1 MPNTL
6 FQHSSGFTQIDNDI
20 FYIQS
25 VVSAS
30 AFSLLIRLYRATQ
43 GYGVAVKAISGG
55 FLQKSTNL
63 SKNTITK
70 ATKELE
76 DLGVILV
83 KRRARMASYYQVS
96 VKGVAKVCKSVKE
109 SLLRESL
116 KKDSLETEEI
126 LNLEPQTLQEDVA
139 PVATI
144 LAAVEANE
152 VIAVEED
159 AEDIA
164 TPDRG
169 FEIFWSMYDKKVN
182 KVASLKAWGKLRPTD
197 HMAIMQHVE
206 VYVESTPEKQFRKDP
221 VNYLKDRV
229 WEDEVVQRAPI
240 SEAPKN
246 KPQQP
251 PVFSA
256 PVVEVRDVVKQGS
269 DADAKITA
277 FLKSF
282 GKKGVTYK

>member
-6 FQHSSGFTQIDNDI
+6 FPHSSGFTQIDNDI

-70 ATKELE
+70 ATNELE

-96 VKGVAKVCKSVKE
+96 VKGVAKVCNSV
-109 SLLRESL
+109 
-116 KKDSLETEEI
+116 KDSLETEEI
-126 LNLEPQTLQEDVA
+126 LNLEPQTLQEDSA
-139 PVATI
+139 PVAPT
-144 LAAVEANE
+144 LVVVEVTE
-152 VIAVEED
+152 VITVEED

-251 PVFSA
+251 LVFSA

>member
-6 FQHSSGFTQIDNDI
+6 FPHSSGFTQIDNDI

-96 VKGVAKVCKSVKE
+96 VKGVAKVCKSVKD
-109 SLLRESL
+109 SI
-116 KKDSLETEEI
+116 KKDSLGTEET
-126 LNLEPQTLQEDVA
+126 LNLEPQTLQEELAAVA
-139 PVATI
+139 PI
-144 LAAVEANE
+144 LAAVEATE
-152 VIAVEED
+152 VIAIEED
-159 AEDIA
+159 AEDMA

>member
-6 FQHSSGFTQIDNDI
+6 FPHSSGFTQIDNDI

-43 GYGVAVKAISGG
+43 GYGMAVKAISGG

-96 VKGVAKVCKSVKE
+96 VNGVSKVCKSVKD
-109 SLLRESL
+109 SL
-116 KKDSLETEEI
+116 KRDSLEKDSLEI
-126 LNLEPQTLQEDVA
+126 LNLEPQTLQEDS
-139 PVATI
+139 
-144 LAAVEANE
+144 AVEATE

-182 KVASLKAWGKLRPTD
+182 KVASLKYWGKLRPTD

>member
-6 FQHSSGFTQIDNDI
+6 FPHSSGFTQIDNDI

-70 ATKELE
+70 ATNELE

-96 VKGVAKVCKSVKE
+96 VRGVAKVCKSVKD
-109 SLLRESL
+109 SIKR
-116 KKDSLETEEI
+116 DSLNTEEI
-126 LNLEPQTLQEDVA
+126 LNLEPQTLQEEVA
-139 PVATI
+139 PVAPT
-144 LAAVEANE
+144 LVAVEVTE
-152 VIAVEED
+152 VITVEED

-251 PVFSA
+251 LVFSA

>member
-6 FQHSSGFTQIDNDI
+6 FPHSSGFTQIDNDI

-43 GYGVAVKAISGG
+43 GYGMAVKAISGG

-83 KRRARMASYYQVS
+83 KRQARMASYYQVS
-96 VKGVAKVCKSVKE
+96 VKGVAKVCKSVKD
-109 SLLRESL
+109 SLKRDSI
-116 KKDSLETEEI
+116 KKDSLETEET
-126 LNLEPQTLQEDVA
+126 LNLEPQTLQEEV
-139 PVATI
+139 
-144 LAAVEANE
+144 AVEATE
-152 VIAVEED
+152 VITVEED

>member
-6 FQHSSGFTQIDNDI
+6 FPHSSGFTQIDNDI

-96 VKGVAKVCKSVKE
+96 VNGVSKVCKSVKD
-109 SLLRESL
+109 SLKRDSL

-126 LNLEPQTLQEDVA
+126 LNLEPQTLQEEPAAVA
-139 PVATI
+139 PI
-144 LAAVEANE
+144 LAAVEVTE
-152 VIAVEED
+152 VITVEED

-229 WEDEVVQRAPI
+229 WEDEVVQRAAI

>member
-6 FQHSSGFTQIDNDI
+6 FPHSSGFTQIDNDI

-83 KRRARMASYYQVS
+83 KKRARMASYYQVS
-96 VKGVAKVCKSVKE
+96 VNGVSKVCKSVKD
-109 SLLRESL
+109 SI
-116 KKDSLETEEI
+116 KKDSLEI

-139 PVATI
+139 
-144 LAAVEANE
+144 VEVTE
-152 VIAVEED
+152 VITVEDD

-229 WEDEVVQRAPI
+229 WEDEVVQRATI

>member
-6 FQHSSGFTQIDNDI
+6 FPHSSGFTQIDNDI

-96 VKGVAKVCKSVKE
+96 VNGVSKVCKSVKD
-109 SLLRESL
+109 SLKRDSI

-126 LNLEPQTLQEDVA
+126 LNLEPQTLQEDSA
-139 PVATI
+139 PVAPT
-144 LAAVEANE
+144 LVAVGVTE
-152 VIAVEED
+152 VITVEED

-182 KVASLKAWGKLRPTD
+182 KVASLKYWGKLRPTD
-197 HMAIMQHVE
+197 HMAVMQHVE

>member
-6 FQHSSGFTQIDNDI
+6 FPHSSGFTQIDNDI

-43 GYGVAVKAISGG
+43 GYGMAVKAISGG

-96 VKGVAKVCKSVKE
+96 VKGVAKVCKSVKD
-109 SLLRESL
+109 SL
-116 KKDSLETEEI
+116 KKDSLETEET
-126 LNLEPQTLQEDVA
+126 LNLEPQTLQEEV
-139 PVATI
+139 
-144 LAAVEANE
+144 AVEATE

-182 KVASLKAWGKLRPTD
+182 KVASLKYWGKLRPTD

-221 VNYLKDRV
+221 VNYLNDRV
-229 WEDEVVQRAPI
+229 WEDEVVQRVLT
-240 SEAPKN
+240 SGAPKN

>member
-6 FQHSSGFTQIDNDI
+6 FPHSSGFTQIDNDI

-96 VKGVAKVCKSVKE
+96 VKGVAKVCKSVKD
-109 SLLRESL
+109 SL
-116 KKDSLETEEI
+116 KRDSLKRDSLEKDSLEI
-126 LNLEPQTLQEDVA
+126 LNLEPQTLQEDS
-139 PVATI
+139 
-144 LAAVEANE
+144 AVEATE

-197 HMAIMQHVE
+197 HIAIMQHVE

-229 WEDEVVQRAPI
+229 WEDEVVQRI
-240 SEAPKN
+240 LTSGAPKN

-251 PVFSA
+251 SVFSA

-282 GKKGVTYK
+282 GKKGSTYK

>member
-6 FQHSSGFTQIDNDI
+6 FPHSSGFTQIDNDI

-70 ATKELE
+70 ATNELE

-96 VKGVAKVCKSVKE
+96 VRGVAKVCKSVKD
-109 SLLRESL
+109 SL
-116 KKDSLETEEI
+116 KRDSLEKDSLET
-126 LNLEPQTLQEDVA
+126 LNLEPQTLQEEIV
-139 PVATI
+139 
-144 LAAVEANE
+144 VEVTE
-152 VIAVEED
+152 VITVEED

>member
-1 MPNTL
+1 MPNIL
-6 FQHSSGFTQIDNDI
+6 FPHSSGFTQIDNDI

-70 ATKELE
+70 ATNELE

-96 VKGVAKVCKSVKE
+96 VKGVAKVCNSVKD
-109 SLLRESL
+109 SIKR
-116 KKDSLETEEI
+116 DSLNTEEI
-126 LNLEPQTLQEDVA
+126 LNLEPQTLQEDSA
-139 PVATI
+139 PVAPT
-144 LAAVEANE
+144 LVVVEVTE
-152 VIAVEED
+152 VITVEED

-256 PVVEVRDVVKQGS
+256 SVVEVRDVVKQGS

>member
-6 FQHSSGFTQIDNDI
+6 FPHSSGFTQIDNDI

-70 ATKELE
+70 ATNELE

-96 VKGVAKVCKSVKE
+96 VKGVAKVCNSVKD
-109 SLLRESL
+109 SIKR
-116 KKDSLETEEI
+116 DSLNTEEI
-126 LNLEPQTLQEDVA
+126 LNLEPQTLQEDSA
-139 PVATI
+139 PVATT
-144 LAAVEANE
+144 LVAVEVTE
-152 VIAVEED
+152 VITVEED

-229 WEDEVVQRAPI
+229 WEDEVVQRVLT
-240 SEAPKN
+240 SGAPKN

>member
-6 FQHSSGFTQIDNDI
+6 FPHSSGFTQIDNDI

-43 GYGVAVKAISGG
+43 GYGMAVKAISGG

-96 VKGVAKVCKSVKE
+96 VNGVSKVCKSVKD
-109 SLLRESL
+109 SLKRDSI
-116 KKDSLETEEI
+116 KKDSLDI
-126 LNLEPQTLQEDVA
+126 LNLEPQTLQEEV
-139 PVATI
+139 
-144 LAAVEANE
+144 AVEVTE
-152 VIAVEED
+152 VITVEED

-251 PVFSA
+251 SVFSA

>member
-6 FQHSSGFTQIDNDI
+6 FPHSSGFTQIDNDI

-70 ATKELE
+70 ATNELE

-96 VKGVAKVCKSVKE
+96 VRGVAKVCKSVKD
-109 SLLRESL
+109 SL
-116 KKDSLETEEI
+116 KRDSLEKDSLET
-126 LNLEPQTLQEDVA
+126 LNLEPQTLQEEIV
-139 PVATI
+139 
-144 LAAVEANE
+144 VEVTE
-152 VIAVEED
+152 VITVEED

-251 PVFSA
+251 LVFSA

>member
-6 FQHSSGFTQIDNDI
+6 FPHSSGFTQIDNDI

-43 GYGVAVKAISGG
+43 GYGMAVKAISGG

-96 VKGVAKVCKSVKE
+96 VKGVAKVCNSVKD
-109 SLLRESL
+109 SIKR
-116 KKDSLETEEI
+116 DSLNTEEI
-126 LNLEPQTLQEDVA
+126 LNLEPQTLQEDSA
-139 PVATI
+139 PVATT
-144 LAAVEANE
+144 LVAVEVTE
-152 VIAVEED
+152 VITVEED

-221 VNYLKDRV
+221 VNYLNDRV
-229 WEDEVVQRAPI
+229 WEDEVVQRVLT
-240 SEAPKN
+240 SGAPKN

>member
-6 FQHSSGFTQIDNDI
+6 FPHSSGFTQIDNDI

-96 VKGVAKVCKSVKE
+96 VNGVSKVCKSVKD
-109 SLLRESL
+109 SLKRDSI
-116 KKDSLETEEI
+116 KKDSLEI

-139 PVATI
+139 
-144 LAAVEANE
+144 VEVTE
-152 VIAVEED
+152 VITVEED

-229 WEDEVVQRAPI
+229 WEDEVVQRATI

>member
-6 FQHSSGFTQIDNDI
+6 FPHSSGFTQIDNDI

-70 ATKELE
+70 ATNELE

-96 VKGVAKVCKSVKE
+96 VKGVAKVCNSV
-109 SLLRESL
+109 
-116 KKDSLETEEI
+116 KDSLETEEI
-126 LNLEPQTLQEDVA
+126 LNLEPQTLQEEVA
-139 PVATI
+139 PVAPT
-144 LAAVEANE
+144 LVAVEVTE
-152 VIAVEED
+152 VITVEED

>member
-6 FQHSSGFTQIDNDI
+6 FPHSSGFTQIDNDI

-96 VKGVAKVCKSVKE
+96 VNGVAKVCKSVKD
-109 SLLRESL
+109 SLKRDSL
-116 KKDSLETEEI
+116 KKNSLETEGI
-126 LNLEPQTLQEDVA
+126 LNLEPQTLQEEV
-139 PVATI
+139 
-144 LAAVEANE
+144 AVEATE
-152 VIAVEED
+152 VITVEED

>member
-6 FQHSSGFTQIDNDI
+6 FPHSSGFTQIDNDI

-43 GYGVAVKAISGG
+43 GYGMAVKAISGG

-70 ATKELE
+70 ATNELE

-96 VKGVAKVCKSVKE
+96 VKGVAKVCNSVKD
-109 SLLRESL
+109 SIKR
-116 KKDSLETEEI
+116 DSLNTEEI
-126 LNLEPQTLQEDVA
+126 LNLEPQTLQEDSA
-139 PVATI
+139 PVATT
-144 LAAVEANE
+144 LVAVEVTE
-152 VIAVEED
+152 VITVEED

-182 KVASLKAWGKLRPTD
+182 KVASLKYWGKLRPTD

-221 VNYLKDRV
+221 VNYLNDRV
-229 WEDEVVQRAPI
+229 WEDEVVQRVLT
-240 SEAPKN
+240 SGAPKN

>member
-6 FQHSSGFTQIDNDI
+6 FPHSSGFTQIDNDI

-96 VKGVAKVCKSVKE
+96 VNGVSKVCKSVKD
-109 SLLRESL
+109 SI
-116 KKDSLETEEI
+116 KKDSIKKDSFEKDSLEI
-126 LNLEPQTLQEDVA
+126 LNLELQTLQEEV
-139 PVATI
+139 
-144 LAAVEANE
+144 AVEVTE
-152 VIAVEED
+152 VITVEED

-256 PVVEVRDVVKQGS
+256 PAVEVRDVVKQGS

>member
-6 FQHSSGFTQIDNDI
+6 FPHSSGFTQIDNDI

-43 GYGVAVKAISGG
+43 GYGMAVKAISGG

-70 ATKELE
+70 ATNELE

-96 VKGVAKVCKSVKE
+96 VNGVSKVCKSVKD
-109 SLLRESL
+109 SL
-116 KKDSLETEEI
+116 KRDSLEKDSLEI
-126 LNLEPQTLQEDVA
+126 LNLEPQTLQEDS
-139 PVATI
+139 
-144 LAAVEANE
+144 AVEATE

-182 KVASLKAWGKLRPTD
+182 KVASLKYWGKLRPTD

-221 VNYLKDRV
+221 VNYLKDMV
-229 WEDEVVQRAPI
+229 WEDEVVQRI
-240 SEAPKN
+240 LTSGAPKN

-251 PVFSA
+251 SVFSA

-282 GKKGVTYK
+282 GKKGSTYK

>member
-6 FQHSSGFTQIDNDI
+6 FPHSSGFTQIDNDI

-96 VKGVAKVCKSVKE
+96 VNGVSKVCKSV
-109 SLLRESL
+109 
-116 KKDSLETEEI
+116 KDSLETEEI
-126 LNLEPQTLQEDVA
+126 LNLEPQTLQEEV
-139 PVATI
+139 
-144 LAAVEANE
+144 AVEVTE
-152 VIAVEED
+152 VITVEED

>member
-1 MPNTL
+1 MPNIL
-6 FQHSSGFTQIDNDI
+6 FPHSSGFTQIDNDI

-70 ATKELE
+70 ATNELE

-96 VKGVAKVCKSVKE
+96 VKGVAKVCNSVKD
-109 SLLRESL
+109 SIKR
-116 KKDSLETEEI
+116 DSLNTEEI
-126 LNLEPQTLQEDVA
+126 LNLEPQTLQEDSA
-139 PVATI
+139 PVAPT
-144 LAAVEANE
+144 LVAVEVTE
-152 VIAVEED
+152 VITVEED

-251 PVFSA
+251 LVFSA

>member
-1 MPNTL
+1 MPNIL
-6 FQHSSGFTQIDNDI
+6 FPHSSGFTQIDNDI

-70 ATKELE
+70 ATNELE

-96 VKGVAKVCKSVKE
+96 VKGVAKVCNSVKD
-109 SLLRESL
+109 SIKR
-116 KKDSLETEEI
+116 DSLNTEEI
-126 LNLEPQTLQEDVA
+126 LNLEPQTLQEDSA
-139 PVATI
+139 PVAPT
-144 LAAVEANE
+144 LVVVEVTE
-152 VIAVEED
+152 VITVEED

>member
-1 MPNTL
+1 MPNIL
-6 FQHSSGFTQIDNDI
+6 FPHSSGFTQIDNDI

-43 GYGVAVKAISGG
+43 GYGIAVKAISGG

-70 ATKELE
+70 ATNELE

-96 VKGVAKVCKSVKE
+96 VKGVAKVCNSVKD
-109 SLLRESL
+109 SIKR
-116 KKDSLETEEI
+116 DSLNTEEI
-126 LNLEPQTLQEDVA
+126 LNLEPQTLQEEV
-139 PVATI
+139 
-144 LAAVEANE
+144 AVEVTE
-152 VIAVEED
+152 VITVEED

-221 VNYLKDRV
+221 VNYLKDSV